1 MITLKLNANNED
13 DWYIYETVVMRQI
26 PHTEEWQCISEEEAI
41 ITVSLSEDDYKFWF
55 VEEEEEEEEEA

>member
-26 PHTEEWQCISEEEAI
+26 PHTEEWEGTTEENAV
-41 ITVSLSEDDYKFWF
+41 ITVTLSEDDYNFWF
-55 VEEEEEEEEEA
+55 MEEEEEEEE